1 MNNSDSYDSKL
12 SQARGLASQL
22 GMFAEEN
29 DIPKDLWDS
38 LEATIYE
45 FYKVQSSK
53 MNKSDSY
60 DSKLSQARGLASQ
73 LGMFAEENDIPKDL
87 WDSLEATI
95 NDFYQVSL
103 DR

>member
-1 MNNSDSYDSKL
+1 MDKPDSYDSKL

-38 LEATIYE
+38 LEATIY
-45 FYKVQSSK
+45 
-53 MNKSDSY
+53 
-60 DSKLSQARGLASQ
+60 
-73 LGMFAEENDIPKDL
+73 
-87 WDSLEATI
+87 
-95 NDFYQVSL
+95 DFYEVNH

>member
-1 MNNSDSYDSKL
+1 MDKNDSRNSKL

-38 LEATIYE
+38 LETTIFE
-45 FYKVQSSK
+45 FY
-53 MNKSDSY
+53 
-60 DSKLSQARGLASQ
+60 
-73 LGMFAEENDIPKDL
+73 E
-87 WDSLEATI
+87 
-95 NDFYQVSL
+95 VSR

>member
-1 MNNSDSYDSKL
+1 MNNSDAYESKL

-38 LEATIYE
+38 LEATIY
-45 FYKVQSSK
+45 
-53 MNKSDSY
+53 
-60 DSKLSQARGLASQ
+60 
-73 LGMFAEENDIPKDL
+73 
-87 WDSLEATI
+87 
-95 NDFYQVSL
+95 DFFEVSH

>member
-1 MNNSDSYDSKL
+1 MNNQDSDYFKL

-38 LEATIYE
+38 LESTIY
-45 FYKVQSSK
+45 
-53 MNKSDSY
+53 
-60 DSKLSQARGLASQ
+60 
-73 LGMFAEENDIPKDL
+73 
-87 WDSLEATI
+87 
-95 NDFYQVSL
+95 DFYGVSH

>member
-1 MNNSDSYDSKL
+1 MGNTNSYESKL

-38 LEATIYE
+38 LEATIYD
-45 FYKVQSSK
+45 FYKVSH
-53 MNKSDSY
+53 
-60 DSKLSQARGLASQ
+60 
-73 LGMFAEENDIPKDL
+73 
-87 WDSLEATI
+87 
-95 NDFYQVSL
+95 

>member
-1 MNNSDSYDSKL
+1 MTYLVNRFIFIKFKVQKMDKTDSYDSKL

-38 LEATIYE
+38 LEAAIY
-45 FYKVQSSK
+45 
-53 MNKSDSY
+53 
-60 DSKLSQARGLASQ
+60 
-73 LGMFAEENDIPKDL
+73 
-87 WDSLEATI
+87 
-95 NDFYQVSL
+95 DFYQVTN